1 MNFTVR
7 LIIDNG
13 YSFNS
18 IKFIGKKLS
27 KTITGD
33 KSSSVLFTEKLKKVP
48 PTPFQKEFDSIN
60 ESSALEYNKGL
71 MKPKR
76 DREIIK
82 QEIKSKENIYNQT
95 LESDDSKRSKLKME
109 LLQLTDELNS
119 SDAND
124 HNEFIDDFNRWLVG
138 KGKEEDHAC

>member
-1 MNFTVR
+1 MNLNGFKRKLEKKGST
-7 LIIDNG
+7 LEIPIDR
-13 YSFNS
+13 
-18 IKFIGKKLS
+18 KKLS

-33 KSSSVLFTEKLKKVP
+33 KSSSVLFTRKTKEK
-48 PTPFQKEFDSIN
+48 FDRIN

-95 LESDDSKRSKLKME
+95 LESDDAKRSKLKME

-138 KGKEEDHAC
+138 KGKEEDHALTLWS